1 LIEPRLLV
9 LTAVSSSADF
19 VLRIFEPLQVPVAA
33 CAYYEDMYVDF
44 GLSQTT
50 ASSIQ
55 GLRLWVTSEYQHS
68 GIREDGPR
76 VLEKLLALASEQHP
90 LN

>member
-1 LIEPRLLV
+1 VIEERLLV
-9 LTAVSSSADF
+9 HIAVSFSPKSL
-19 VLRIFEPLQVPVAA
+19 LRNSEPLQVPVAA

-50 ASSIQ
+50 ASKIQ

>member
-1 LIEPRLLV
+1 M
-9 LTAVSSSADF
+9 
-19 VLRIFEPLQVPVAA
+19 PVAA
-33 CAYYEDMYVDF
+33 CAYFEDMYVVF
-44 GLSQTT
+44 ELSQAT
-50 ASSIQ
+50 AAAVK
-55 GLRLWVTSEYQHS
+55 GLRLWVTSEFQHS